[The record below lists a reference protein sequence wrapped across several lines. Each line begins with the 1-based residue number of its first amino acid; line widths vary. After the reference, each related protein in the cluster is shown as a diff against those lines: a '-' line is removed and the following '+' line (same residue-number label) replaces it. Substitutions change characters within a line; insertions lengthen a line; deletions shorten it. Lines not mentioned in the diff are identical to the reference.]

1 MYPRDTPIVLL
12 PKQILKQAPSPVPV
26 PRQPPTALPTCLYS
40 SLKRAFPRSVS
51 SEGAAC
57 LPPAGETE
65 TWTKSPPASQQAPGL
80 WCSVAPRAQN
90 QVQPQ
95 QLPDMGPLGGEGEF
109 LLRSQSP
116 ALYLQLWK
124 GVCMCLCVCG

>member
-1 MYPRDTPIVLL
+1 MKCVFR
-12 PKQILKQAPSPVPV
+12 
-26 PRQPPTALPTCLYS
+26 RS
-40 SLKRAFPRSVS
+40 SLS
-51 SEGAAC
+51 S
-57 LPPAGETE
+57 PAGETE
-65 TWTKSPPASQQAPGL
+65 TWAKSPPASQQAPGL
-80 WCSVAPRAQN
+80 RCSVAPRAQN

-95 QLPDMGPLGGEGEF
+95 RLPDVASLGGEGEF